1 MPIPTTRSELV
12 DMLETSFD
20 RLWTELENAGSDL
33 STEKCVD
40 DWTVKELIAVRVWWT
55 KSVVDW
61 IEAGQRGEVP
71 MTPAAGYSWHDT
83 PKLNQQ
89 IVSDSKRKTYAAVL
103 KELKA
108 EYDRAC
114 NVIDRLDDSGL
125 LDVGV
130 FGWAGKYPVSRWL
143 SINTVR
149 QYTTA
154 RTYVRRAI
162 KNRK

>member
-1 MPIPTTRSELV
+1 
-12 DMLETSFD
+12 
-20 RLWTELENAGSDL
+20 
-33 STEKCVD
+33 
-40 DWTVKELIAVRVWWT
+40 
-55 KSVVDW
+55 
-61 IEAGQRGEVP
+61 
-71 MTPAAGYSWHDT
+71 MTPAVGYSWHDT
-83 PKLNQQ
+83 PKLNNQ